1 MRQFLMGWFVQRV
14 RKPLIRRKIE
24 EAGVGE
30 GSRGV
35 TKGGGS
41 IPPVF
46 VTADSAGLRFCVS
59 CLECADASEFG
70 SADSKGL
77 ADAEKAGTS
86 LLAGELTEEAR
97 SGAVSLQET
106 AATIANTEYHNTVRN
121 TSIKFLAPTS
131 ESALSNS
138 AAPPPLSHHE
148 LSLEQAIEFIADD
161 EFVEITPKI
170 IRLRKKSPPI
180 HQAPPPPARN
190 PSLPGSPLNTR
201 NRPSK

>member
-1 MRQFLMGWFVQRV
+1 MKLREMRQFLMSRFVERV
-14 RKPLIRRKIE
+14 RKPLIRREIE

-46 VTADSAGLRFCVS
+46 VTADSAGLRFSVS
-59 CLECADASEFG
+59 RLECADASDFG

-77 ADAEKAGTS
+77 VGTAKTSTS
-86 LLAGELTEEAR
+86 LLAGELTEEAG

-121 TSIKFLAPTS
+121 TSIKFTWRD
-131 ESALSNS
+131 
-138 AAPPPLSHHE
+138 
-148 LSLEQAIEFIADD
+148 F
-161 EFVEITPKI
+161 
-170 IRLRKKSPPI
+170 PI
-180 HQAPPPPARN
+180 QR
-190 PSLPGSPLNTR
+190 
-201 NRPSK
+201 

>member
-1 MRQFLMGWFVQRV
+1 MKLREMRQFLMSWFVQRV
-14 RKPLIRRKIE
+14 RKLLIRREIE

-59 CLECADASEFG
+59 RLECADVSNFG

-77 ADAEKAGTS
+77 AEAEKAGTS
-86 LLAGELTEEAR
+86 LLAVELTEEAGR
-97 SGAVSLQET
+97 GAVSLQET

-121 TSIKFLAPTS
+121 TSIKFTWRD
-131 ESALSNS
+131 
-138 AAPPPLSHHE
+138 
-148 LSLEQAIEFIADD
+148 F
-161 EFVEITPKI
+161 
-170 IRLRKKSPPI
+170 PI
-180 HQAPPPPARN
+180 QR
-190 PSLPGSPLNTR
+190 
-201 NRPSK
+201 